1 MRQRRPGSEVGPN
14 AARPAPG
21 TMRQNLSMRSHR
33 GLMALLLTLGGV
45 STAAHDMWIEPTS
58 YVPEAGKVVGLRLRV
73 GENFLGD
80 PLVRD
85 PSLIEKFVVA
95 DATGIKPVAGRD
107 GGDPAGLIRSTDQ
120 GLLVVGYQSK
130 PSPVVLS
137 PAKFNQYLTEEGLE
151 DIIALRAKRG
161 EGAADAREVF
171 TRCAKS
177 LMLLGPPTAAQ
188 RDRVLQFTLELT
200 AERNPYM
207 MAAGQNLPF
216 RLTYKDRPL
225 AGALV
230 VAISQRKPLDKVSA
244 RTDKAGRVRL
254 RLGEPGAWLIKSVH
268 MIAAPA
274 GSGSE
279 WASFWASL
287 TFELP
292 PPAGAATASSK

>member
-1 MRQRRPGSEVGPN
+1 MLQDVSV
-14 AARPAPG
+14 
-21 TMRQNLSMRSHR
+21 RSPR
-33 GLMALLLTLGGV
+33 LVVILLLALSGV
-45 STAAHDMWIEPTS
+45 SIAAHDMWIEPVSFVAET
-58 YVPEAGKVVGLRLRV
+58 GKVVGLRLRV

-85 PSLIEKFVVA
+85 PSLIDRFIIA
-95 DATGIKPVAGRD
+95 DAHGIKPVIGRD
-107 GGDPAGLIRSTDQ
+107 GADPAGLIRPTDE

-130 PSPVVLS
+130 PSPVVLP
-137 PAKFNQYLTEEGLE
+137 PAKFNQYLAEEGLE
-151 DIIALRAKRG
+151 TIVALRAKRG
-161 EGAADAREVF
+161 EAASDAREVF

-177 LMLLGPPTAAQ
+177 LMLLGPPTVAQ
-188 RDRVLQFTLELT
+188 RDRVLRFTLELT

-207 MAAGQNLPF
+207 MTAGQNLPF
-216 RLTYKDRPL
+216 RLTYQDEPL

-230 VAISQRKPLDKVSA
+230 VAISQRQPSAKISA

-254 RLGEPGAWLIKSVH
+254 RLSEPGAWLIKSVH
-268 MIAAPA
+268 MIPAPA

-292 PPAGAATASSK
+292 PGAVPSAWK